1 MKVINQTLLEK
12 VIIERSR
19 SSHKG
24 DYGRLLL
31 LGGIILME
39 VPSSWLL

>member
-24 DYGRLLL
+24 DYGRLVVL
-31 LGGIILME
+31 ILME